1 MNNKE
6 IVLTPSSLS
15 YLCSHCLYMKQN
27 YNLQNSSIS
36 AGITGTL
43 DGIEKNFFLGDSNK
57 IDESLKPGQ
66 VIDPLN
72 EYFYSKV
79 LYDNKERPFRLMGKG
94 DAIIKFDDGSCGII
108 DYKTSKFKKK
118 NSKDYTFNDSKLK
131 HKVDEYDPQLHSY
144 FLLYSNLE
152 TDIEFLKE
160 RYKKRYP
167 RSIDPAKINAGAE
180 KNLEKIK
187 QISISDKPS
196 LFGLVF
202 VYPEEE
208 LPVGKINLEKGF
220 SVPFSYKFEK
230 VKIDIDNYLNKIT
243 KLIDMLSLKEP
254 PHPPENCGCNLY
266 KYFYDK
272 KKLIKN

>member
-79 LYDNKERPFRLMGKG
+79 LCDNKERPFRLMGKG

-118 NSKDYTFNDSKLK
+118 NSKDYTFNDLKLK

-167 RSIDPAKINAGAE
+167 RTIDPAKINAGAE

-230 VKIDIDNYLNKIT
+230 VKIDIDNYLKKIT
-243 KLIDMLSLKEP
+243 NLIDMLSLKEP
-254 PHPPENCGCNLY
+254 PNPPENCGCNLY

-272 KKLIKN
+272 KRLRST

>member
-1 MNNKE
+1 M
-6 IVLTPSSLS
+6 
-15 YLCSHCLYMKQN
+15 
-27 YNLQNSSIS
+27 
-36 AGITGTL
+36 
-43 DGIEKNFFLGDSNK
+43 
-57 IDESLKPGQ
+57 
-66 VIDPLN
+66 
-72 EYFYSKV
+72 
-79 LYDNKERPFRLMGKG
+79 
-94 DAIIKFDDGSCGII
+94 
-108 DYKTSKFKKK
+108 
-118 NSKDYTFNDSKLK
+118 
-131 HKVDEYDPQLHSY
+131 DEYDPQLHSY

-152 TDIEFLKE
+152 TNIEFLKE

-187 QISISDKPS
+187 QISISNKPS

-230 VKIDIDNYLNKIT
+230 VKIDIDNYLDKIT

-254 PHPPENCGCNLY
+254 PNPPENCGCNLY

-272 KKLIKN
+272 NRLKST

>member
-27 YNLQNSSIS
+27 YGLQNKSIS

-43 DGIEKNFFLGDSNK
+43 DSIEKNFFLGNSNK

-72 EYFYSKV
+72 EYFYSKI
-79 LYDNKERPFRLMGKG
+79 LYDNKERPFRIMGKG

-118 NSKDYTFNDSKLK
+118 SSKDYTFNDSKLK

-152 TDIEFLKE
+152 TDIEFLKG

-167 RSIDPAKINAGAE
+167 RSIDLEKINAGAE

-187 QISISDKPS
+187 HISISDKPS

-208 LPVGKINLEKGF
+208 LPVGKVNLEKGF

-230 VKIDIDNYLNKIT
+230 VKIDVDNYLKKIT
-243 KLIDMLSLKEP
+243 NLIDMLSLKEP
-254 PHPPENCGCNLY
+254 PSPPENCGCNLY

-272 KKLIKN
+272 NKLKST

>member
-79 LYDNKERPFRLMGKG
+79 LYDNNERPFRLMGKG

-152 TDIEFLKE
+152 TNIEFLKE

-230 VKIDIDNYLNKIT
+230 VKIDIDNYFDKIT

-254 PHPPENCGCNLY
+254 PNPPENCGCNLY

-272 KKLIKN
+272 NRLKST